1 MADVITLSERNRLS
15 QDVADFVKGMTRE
28 ESAWV
33 NYWAKIYYDLVSR
46 PEAAPEETLQFI
58 NCTLKGALFEYNDAT
73 IKAINI
79 IKYFGAHR
87 TIKSYP
93 KPPSTNLK
101 LLQCRP

>member
-1 MADVITLSERNRLS
+1 MAEVITLSKRNRLS

-46 PEAAPEETLQFI
+46 PEAAPEETLKFI

-73 IKAINI
+73 MKAIEI
-79 IKYFGAHR
+79 IKYFGADR
-87 TIKSYP
+87 TIKSYM

-101 LLQCRP
+101 LLRCSP